1 VQKFVKFRPQEKG
14 DFLNILNQRV
24 NLYFKEAKKSKN
36 ADWRMVL
43 KTTIMFLVFFV
54 PYGFIVTGAIES
66 GWMVVLL
73 YSIMGVGTAG
83 IGLGVMHDAVHGAY
97 FKSQKFNKMMGLSM
111 YMIGGSAINWR
122 IQHNVLHHTYT
133 NIDSMDDDITPKFI
147 LRFSPHTELRSYH
160 KYQHIYAWFLY
171 TLTTLLWVVSKD
183 IVQLRSFKERGL
195 LEKQG
200 VSYIRAML
208 FVVFSKIVYISY
220 TLVLP
225 LFLTSVG
232 WGFVVIGFIIMHLVA
247 GISLGLIFQPAHLTE
262 KVTFPLPN
270 ENNMIEQS
278 WAEHQ
283 LYTSSNFANENK
295 FITWFAGG
303 LNYQI
308 EHHLYPTV
316 CHVHYKAISKIVRK
330 TAAEFKLPY
339 IANET
344 FFGALKSHSRT
355 LQHLGT
361 HAA

>member
-1 VQKFVKFRPQEKG
+1 VQNFVKFKPQEKG
-14 DFLNILNQRV
+14 DFLNTLNQRV
-24 NLYFKEAKKSKN
+24 NLFFKETKKSRN
-36 ADWRMVL
+36 ADWRMIL
-43 KTTIMFLVFFV
+43 KTFIMFMIFFV
-54 PYGFIVTGAIES
+54 PYGFIVAGVMES
-66 GWMVVLL
+66 GWMIVLL
-73 YSIMGVGTAG
+73 YSMMGVGTAG

-97 FKSQKFNKMMGLSM
+97 FKSPKFNKMMGLSM

-147 LRFSPHTELRSYH
+147 LRFSPHTKLRAYH

-195 LEKQG
+195 LKGQG
-200 VSYIRAML
+200 VNYTRAML
-208 FVVFSKIVYISY
+208 FVVLSKVVYISY

-225 LFLTSVG
+225 LLFSGVG
-232 WGFVVIGFIIMHLVA
+232 WGFVVSGFILMHFVA
-247 GISLGLIFQPAHLTE
+247 GISLGVIFQPAHLTE
-262 KVTFPLPN
+262 EVAFPLPN
-270 ENNMIEQS
+270 EDHKIEKS

-283 LYTSSNFANENK
+283 MFTTSNFANENK
-295 FITWFAGG
+295 IVTWFAGG

-308 EHHLYPTV
+308 EHHLYPRV
-316 CHVHYKAISKIVRK
+316 CHVHYKAISKIVRE

-344 FFGALKSHSRT
+344 FIGALKSHSRT
-355 LQHLGT
+355 LHYLGT
-361 HAA
+361 HS